1 MLYTT
6 FLTAA
11 ARRTLLTSFA
21 LLVGQSSSTSA
32 ETIQQTSPDAE
43 VITACRRFNEL
54 ERKKLDIL
62 DGGGQ
67 IEDDAIREATL
78 DSLLDP
84 QIVLLESI
92 CKSRA
97 TTLAGHRAR
106 AICFALWDGGETAY
120 RAYDGGG
127 FDDRLI
133 TALVRDLA
141 GVTGW

>member
-1 MLYTT
+1 MFTT

-11 ARRTLLTSFA
+11 SRRSLLTSFTF
-21 LLVGQSSSTSA
+21 LVGQSSLTPA
-32 ETIQQTSPDAE
+32 ELIPQSHSDAE
-43 VITACRRFNEL
+43 VIKACLQFNEL

-67 IEDDAIREATL
+67 IEDEAVREATL
-78 DSLLDP
+78 EALLDP
-84 QIVLLESI
+84 QIVLLEII
-92 CKSRA
+92 CNTRA
-97 TTLAGHRAR
+97 TTLAGHTAR

-120 RAYDGGG
+120 RAHDGGG

-141 GVTGW
+141 HVEW

>member
-1 MLYTT
+1 MFTT

-11 ARRTLLTSFA
+11 SRRALLTSFT
-21 LLVGQSSSTSA
+21 LLVGQSLSTTADVILQSD
-32 ETIQQTSPDAE
+32 PDSE
-43 VITACRRFNEL
+43 IIRACLQFNEL

-62 DGGGQ
+62 DGVSQ
-67 IEDDAIREATL
+67 IEDEDIREATL
-78 DSLLDP
+78 DLLVDP
-84 QIVLLESI
+84 QIALLELI
-92 CKSRA
+92 CNTRA
-97 TTLAGHRAR
+97 TTLAGHTAR

-141 GVTGW
+141 HVKW